1 MNIGVLGCGNISG
14 IYLEN
19 LQKLSGLRV
28 VAVADLDVA
37 KVEAVTARYSHL
49 RGHGH
54 LDALLNDPEVE
65 FVVNLT
71 TPLAHEATCRAALQA
86 GKHVYVEKPL
96 GIRASESAALVALAN
111 ERELL
116 LGCAPDTCLGA
127 GIQTARAYIESG
139 LLGALVGVNA
149 FMLCPGHE
157 SWHPAPAFYYELGG
171 GPMFDMGPYY
181 LTALVHLIGPI
192 AEVKSLSRV
201 THSTRLI
208 TSQPLN
214 GTVIPVETPT
224 HVAAL
229 LQFANGA
236 IGHITTSFDVQAST
250 LPHIEIYGTEGSML
264 VPDPNGFGGEV
275 LVKRRGQSEWQ
286 ALDPVHSYHEN
297 WRGLGVSDMVSSLQ
311 HGERSRVDGL
321 FAHHVVEVMEAA
333 VQANGATLT
342 PVYESPRSFSGSF

>member
-1 MNIGVLGCGNISG
+1 M
-14 IYLEN
+14 
-19 LQKLSGLRV
+19 

-37 KVEAVTARYSHL
+37 KVEAVTARYSHF
-49 RGHGH
+49 RGNGH

-71 TPLAHEATCRAALQA
+71 TPLAHEATCRAALEA

-201 THSTRLI
+201 THPTRLI

-236 IGHITTSFDVQAST
+236 IGHLTTSFDVQAST
-250 LPHIEIYGTEGSML
+250 LPHFEIYGTEGSML

-297 WRGLGVSDMVSSLQ
+297 WRGLGVADMVSSLQ
-311 HGERSRVDGL
+311 HGERPRVDGL